1 MEMTAILI
9 AAAFGGFCVGVLAM
23 IGLLRLIRNV
33 ENRTRARLN
42 ALEARMEDLEIQRR
56 RDLETRD
63 KTHGTE
69 MRARKNL
76 VAIIKGL
83 AVSALRID
91 RRLKALERRTP

>member
-1 MEMTAILI
+1 
-9 AAAFGGFCVGVLAM
+9 M